1 MKIIGKWMSGK
12 LVLGA
17 ALAAATLG
25 MGTAKANAARIHVA
39 VGIGAPVVAPVAYVP
54 PCPGPGYVWVAGYWN
69 PYRVWVPGYWNFG
82 GVRPGYVGGRVGF
95 YDAHRGFDRGYFH
108 GRR

>member
-1 MKIIGKWMSGK
+1 MKIFGKWMSGK

-25 MGTAKANAARIHVA
+25 LGTGTAHAARIGVF
-39 VGIGAPVVAPVAYVP
+39 VGVGAPVAYVP
-54 PCPGPGYVWVAGYWN
+54 PCPGPGYAWVAGYWN
-69 PYRVWVPGYWNFG
+69 PYRVWVPGYWNFVG
-82 GVRPGYVGGRVGF
+82 PRVGVRFGGPVVVGRHF
-95 YDAHRGFDRGYFH
+95 DHGFDRGYFH